1 MFRHYCAAWLV
12 RLLSMPWFCI
22 FNVYMMMCGLSDCLC
37 SLVLCC
43 TVLFVCSSYVA
54 FHFIFILHVCQLV
67 LLLCPFLAGS
77 CQCSFTRVRVFL
89 QFEVPMGHISQRLST
104 SDAVFPAVVAGGP
117 ACFLKG
123 LGSFR
128 WEIHYVVF
136 QKNAQNLANKFFLPT
151 NHCVTWK
158 LSRFAL
164 ML

>member
-1 MFRHYCAAWLV
+1 MRRGLSGCCQCLDFVFMMF
-12 RLLSMPWFCI
+12 
-22 FNVYMMMCGLSDCLC
+22 YMMMCGMSDCLC
-37 SLVLCC
+37 SLVTMLYCIN
-43 TVLFVCSSYVA
+43 LCSSYVS
-54 FHFIFILHVCQLV
+54 FHFIFILHVCHLV

-128 WEIHYVVF
+128 
-136 QKNAQNLANKFFLPT
+136 
-151 NHCVTWK
+151 
-158 LSRFAL
+158 
-164 ML
+164 